1 MRQRARQWWSNR
13 MDEVQRRFSRVDA
26 VRKWNDLY
34 SRDTS
39 VLEEVNFRD
48 RRDLAVNEI
57 ARHISPGG
65 RVLDLGCGTG
75 PVLCEL
81 LRQDIDCIGID
92 YSPDMLEFA
101 KRRLRSQALDASRV
115 LQGDCRRTPFSDKS
129 FDAVICLGVIS
140 YVENYEVVL
149 EEIRRIL
156 KPGGLLL
163 VSFRN
168 RFNPLLSDPVV
179 LVTRLIKR
187 LLGRPEPERYEI
199 GQFLDHRVFRRKIAP
214 LQFRFL
220 GFRGI
225 GFGPFRV
232 GGRSLWTER
241 QSVALSRRLAA
252 LLRTLR
258 LTLLERWLADVS
270 VWIYRAPSERSLGQP
285 GFKNMNTAARP
296 HGARRDHAGAMATVP
311 CAIIRGGTS
320 KGVFVQEV
328 HLPQDPARRDAAL
341 IALMGSPDPRQV
353 DGLGGADPLTSKA
366 VIVARA
372 TRVGVDLEYESL
384 EIAIGESFVNH
395 GIMCGNLTAA
405 VAYFAM
411 LEGLLPG
418 RAPLSEVRMLCRNSG
433 KTIVCR
439 LPAQE
444 PGVDSGADGSNPYLA
459 EAAKTVSLVF
469 EQPAGAVTGQLL
481 PTGEPVSTVE
491 LDDGSAV
498 PISVVDAGALYAFLR
513 ARDLGVSGAET
524 AAVLDANLPFRSA
537 VEAIRVRITRLL
549 NERLRLTQPLSPRR
563 LKIAIVA
570 ESSDPQSGSD
580 VLARVINPARVHK
593 AYAVGGAISL
603 GCAAAIPGTLVNTLA
618 QAGCSPFTLRIGH
631 PTGVLPVMIHHATD
645 PTGHRILGAE
655 IQRSV
660 RILMRGEAYLPVPQ

>member
-1 MRQRARQWWSNR
+1 
-13 MDEVQRRFSRVDA
+13 MDEVQRRFSRA
-26 VRKWNDLY
+26 RAAQKWNDLY
-34 SRDTS
+34 SRHTN

-48 RRDLAVNEI
+48 RRDLAVSEI
-57 ARHISPGG
+57 ARHITPGG

-101 KRRLRSQALDASRV
+101 RRRLRSQALDASRV

-168 RFNPLLSDPVV
+168 RFNPLLSDPVA
-179 LVTRLIKR
+179 LVKRLIKR
-187 LLGRPEPERYEI
+187 LLGRTEPERYEI

-241 QSVALSRRLAA
+241 RSVAISRRLAA

-258 LTLLERWLADVS
+258 LTPLERWLADVS
-270 VWIYRAPSERSLGQP
+270 VWIYRAPSERSLGQL
-285 GFKNMNTAARP
+285 GFKNMNSAARP
-296 HGARRDHAGAMATVP
+296 HGARRDHAGAMTTVP

-320 KGVFVQEV
+320 KGVFVQED

-353 DGLGGADPLTSKA
+353 DGLGGADPLTSKV

-372 TRVGVDLEYESL
+372 TRAGVDLEYESL

-418 RAPLSEVRMLCRNSG
+418 RALLSEVRMLCRNTG
-433 KTIVCR
+433 KTIVCK
-439 LPAQE
+439 LSAE
-444 PGVDSGADGSNPYLA
+444 TGVDSGADGSNPYLRG
-459 EAAKTVSLVF
+459 AAKSVSLVF

-481 PTGEPVSTVE
+481 PTGEPISTVE
-491 LDDGSAV
+491 LEDRGAV

-524 AAVLDANLPFRSA
+524 AAILDANLPFRSA
-537 VEAIRVRITRLL
+537 VESSRVLITQLL
-549 NERLRLTQPLSPRR
+549 NERLRLTQPLSSRR

-570 ESSDPQSGSD
+570 ESSDPQSGGD
-580 VLARVINPARVHK
+580 ILARVINPARVHQ
-593 AYAVGGAISL
+593 AYAVSGAISL
-603 GCAAAIPGTLVNTLA
+603 GCAAAIPGTLVNTLV
-618 QAGCSPFTLRIGH
+618 QAGGSPFTLRIGH

-660 RILMRGEAYLPVPQ
+660 RILMRGEACLPAAQ